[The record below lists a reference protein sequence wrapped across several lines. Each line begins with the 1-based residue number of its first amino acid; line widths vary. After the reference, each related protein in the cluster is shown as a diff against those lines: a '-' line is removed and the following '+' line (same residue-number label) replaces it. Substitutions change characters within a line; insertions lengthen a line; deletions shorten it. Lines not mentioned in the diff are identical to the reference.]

1 MNQPDYDRLSSLA
14 AMHELPGERED
25 FLESLIPFYEMMEKV
40 RHAVLEDAPD
50 LERDTDEPVLNL
62 REDEICEFSAPEK
75 ITEQSERRDGS
86 CYTVP
91 RSI

>member
-1 MNQPDYDRLSSLA
+1 MNQIDYDRLSRLSALN
-14 AMHELPGERED
+14 ELPGERED

-40 RHAVLEDAPD
+40 RHAVLEDVPD
-50 LERDTDEPVLNL
+50 TDRDTDESVLTL
-62 REDEICEFSAPEK
+62 REDAVCVFADSEK

-86 CYTVP
+86 YYTVP